1 MKSMTHSIRDLVFVK
16 ERGVQRPAQVMR
28 RHKGGIYTVELYH
41 PDNNTDDKRTEEVK
55 KRYSRRV
62 RACELTRWNQ
72 EDADAYA
79 DNATTM
85 LRQCYDYLVAMR
97 DAENSIESGPSTT
110 DGLTPEKREL
120 KQRACAE
127 QLKDI
132 ARVRARKQKSPRRAH
147 EPCKMRA

>member
-1 MKSMTHSIRDLVFVK
+1 MTHSIRDLVFVK
-16 ERGVQRPAQVMR
+16 EHGVQWPAQVMR
-28 RHKGGIYTVELYH
+28 RHKGGRYYTVELYH

-72 EDADAYA
+72 EDANAYA
-79 DNATTM
+79 STA
-85 LRQCYDYLVAMR
+85 RDYLVAIH
-97 DAENSIESGPSTT
+97 DAQNSIESGPSTT

-120 KQRACAE
+120 KQRARAE

-132 ARVRARKQKSPRRAH
+132 ARVNARKQKNPRRAH

>member
-1 MKSMTHSIRDLVFVK
+1 MTHSIRDLVFVK
-16 ERGVQRPAQVMR
+16 EHGLQWPAQVMW
-28 RHKGGIYTVELYH
+28 RHKGGRYYTVELYH

-72 EDADAYA
+72 EDANAYA
-79 DNATTM
+79 STA
-85 LRQCYDYLVAMR
+85 RDYLVAIH
-97 DAENSIESGPSTT
+97 DAQNSIESGPSTT

-120 KQRACAE
+120 KQRARAE

-132 ARVRARKQKSPRRAH
+132 ARVNARKQKNPRRAH

>member
-1 MKSMTHSIRDLVFVK
+1 MTYCVTELVFVK
-16 ERGVQRPAQVMR
+16 EHGVQWPAQVMR

-62 RACELTRWNQ
+62 RACELARWNQ

-79 DNATTM
+79 STAN
-85 LRQCYDYLVAMR
+85 DYLVAIH
-97 DAENSIESGPSTT
+97 DAQNSIESGPSTT

-120 KQRACAE
+120 KQRARAE

-132 ARVRARKQKSPRRAH
+132 ARVNARKQKNPRRAH